1 MEIRLPEE
9 SAIKNIINLQ
19 EVDSTNNEAKRG
31 VARGAADGT
40 LYIAETQTGGKGRRG
55 RKWNSPPGS
64 GIFMSLLL
72 KPDISTDNASML
84 TIVAAMA
91 VASSIEHVL
100 RENRCACGCRIKW
113 PNDIVINKKKVCG
126 ILTEMNTGLENINYV
141 VIGIGINVNTKG
153 FDEELKL
160 TASSLYLEAGICFD
174 RNDII
179 ITFAKE
185 FTKYYEQ
192 FLRTQDLS
200 GLMAEYNS
208 RLVNT
213 GKQVKVID
221 VKQSFTGT
229 ALGIDSR
236 GELIVLREDGSR
248 TLVSAGEVS
257 VRGLYGYV

>member
-1 MEIRLPEE
+1 MEIRLQEE
-9 SAIKNIINLQ
+9 SAIKKIINLQ

-31 VARGAADGT
+31 AGLGAADGT

-55 RKWNSPPGS
+55 RQWSSPPGS

-72 KPDISTDNASML
+72 KPGISPDNASML

-100 RENRCACGCRIKW
+100 RENNCTAECHIKW
-113 PNDIVINKKKVCG
+113 PNDIVINRKKVCG
-126 ILTEMNTGLENINYV
+126 ILTEMSTGLQDINYV

-160 TASSLYLEAGICFD
+160 TASSLYLETGICFD
-174 RNDII
+174 RNDIV
-179 ITFAKE
+179 TAFAKE
-185 FTKYYEQ
+185 FTKYYKQ
-192 FLRTQDLS
+192 FLCTQDLS
-200 GLMAEYNS
+200 GLMAEYNG
-208 RLVNT
+208 RLANV

-236 GELIVLREDGSR
+236 GELIVLQEDGSR